1 MSVQGSYIVHLELFE
16 GPLDLLLHLVKVSEI
31 DIYDIPIAQITNQ
44 YLEYINLME
53 ELNINLESEFL
64 VVAATLIYL
73 KSCEL
78 LPPPPGEE
86 YEKMEDLKAE
96 FTRKLIEYQA
106 FKMAAEG
113 LSRKDKDQIGIFA
126 HPPLPPQKII
136 TDTGEELFEVSLF
149 DLLASF
155 KDVLEKLSIR
165 KEIKLSVQ
173 RYHVEDKIIQIK
185 KLLENS
191 EKISLKSLFKVS
203 RNKAEAITFFLAIL
217 EMIKEKFIFCVQK
230 SLFSDILIVKTG
242 NASVVEMN
250 NSENRNQ

>member
-86 YEKMEDLKAE
+86 YENMEDLKAE
-96 FTRKLIEYQA
+96 FTRKLVEYQA

-113 LSRKDKDQIGIFA
+113 LSRKDKDQIGIFVR
-126 HPPLPPQKII
+126 PPLPPQKVI

-165 KEIKLSVQ
+165 KEIKISVQ

-185 KLLENS
+185 QLLENS
-191 EKISLKSLFKVS
+191 EKISLKSLFEVS

-230 SLFSDILIVKTG
+230 SIFSDILIMKTG
-242 NASVVEMN
+242 NAQVVGKN
-250 NSENRNQ
+250 NAEDRIQ

>member
-1 MSVQGSYIVHLELFE
+1 MSVQSSYIVHLELFE

-53 ELNINLESEFL
+53 ELNINLESEFI

-113 LSRKDKDQIGIFA
+113 LSRKDKDQIGIFVR
-126 HPPLPPQKII
+126 PPLPPQKVI

-165 KEIKLSVQ
+165 KEITLSVQ

-185 KLLENS
+185 QLLEKS
-191 EKISLKSLFKVS
+191 ERINLKSLFEIS

-230 SLFSDILIVKTG
+230 SLFSDILIMKTG
-242 NASVVEMN
+242 DARAVEMN
-250 NSENRNQ
+250 SAGNRIQ